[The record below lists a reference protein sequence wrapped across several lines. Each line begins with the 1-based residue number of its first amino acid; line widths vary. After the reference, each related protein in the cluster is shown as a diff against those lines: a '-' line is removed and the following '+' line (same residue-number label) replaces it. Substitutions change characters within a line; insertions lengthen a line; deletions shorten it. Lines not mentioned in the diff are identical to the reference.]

1 MRTLSAR
8 ILLGF
13 LALTITFGVFAT
25 TIVWNLR
32 EIEDE
37 ASLILR
43 GYVPL
48 ALAAAI
54 LKQHEEDLRS
64 YLDQGIS
71 DANRPLD
78 ITLTVTSLRKR
89 RDKAVNQFL
98 SGGGALGSLV
108 TSDGAAAAEVRLRL
122 PATSKDAA
130 LLKQQVDAVD

>member
-25 TIVWNLR
+25 NLVWNLR
-32 EIEDE
+32 EVEDE

-48 ALAAAI
+48 ALAAAG
-54 LKQHEEDLRS
+54 LKLEEENLRN

-71 DANRPLD
+71 EAEKPSDVVNRLA
-78 ITLTVTSLRKR
+78 TLRAK
-89 RDKAVNQFL
+89 RDKALNQFL
-98 SGGGALGSLV
+98 TGGPALGALV
-108 TSDGAAAAEVRLRL
+108 TSDGPAAAEVERHL
-122 PATSKDAA
+122 PQTMK
-130 LLKQQVDAVD
+130 